1 MKQEKA
7 AVIIITVLNI
17 ILIAVCVLFYTRLD
31 RTAPKL
37 EFQSS
42 DVVYRAGMNPEE
54 LMTGI
59 TAYDDR
65 DGDITDRIVVEKT
78 IENKEDNTAVI
89 FYAASDKSG
98 NVAKASRVFP
108 AVYADGNDENI
119 SDQFMEAGIDAE
131 LSESGLSENSL
142 SENSVEGEENGE
154 MTETPTPYP
163 SESPSATPT
172 PEPTETPEPTPTPT
186 PEPTPEPVREVKPTA
201 NPSAPVLTLKQSEI
215 KVNAGEGP
223 AWVNVIGTLKDD
235 KDNYETL
242 FQNLHVSKY
251 DGNKAGTYQVTV
263 YVEDSDGNRS
273 KDVPLTIV
281 VK

>member
-1 MKQEKA
+1 MKREKTA
-7 AVIIITVLNI
+7 AIIITVLNI
-17 ILIAVCVLFYTRLD
+17 ILIVICVFFYIRLD
-31 RTAPKL
+31 KAAPKL

-42 DVVYRAGMNPEE
+42 DVVCRTGMDTNE

-65 DGDITDRIVVEKT
+65 DGDITDRIVIEKT

-89 FYAASDKSG
+89 FYAVSDKSG
-98 NVAKASRVFP
+98 NVAKASRVFS
-108 AVYADGNDENI
+108 AVYTDDDEKNI

-131 LSESGLSENSL
+131 FSKSGFSESKEAA
-142 SENSVEGEENGE
+142 
-154 MTETPTPYP
+154 ETPTPSP
-163 SESPSATPT
+163 SESPSASPT
-172 PEPTETPEPTPTPT
+172 PEPTKTPVPTKE

-201 NPSAPVLTLKQSEI
+201 DPSAPVLSLKQSEV
-215 KVNAGEGP
+215 KVNVGEGP

-235 KDNYETL
+235 KDNYGTL

-273 KDVPLTIV
+273 EDVPLMIV

>member
-7 AVIIITVLNI
+7 GVIIITVLNI
-17 ILIAVCVLFYTRLD
+17 ILIAVCVFFYLRLD

-42 DVVYRAGMNPEE
+42 NAVYREGMNQED
-54 LMTGI
+54 LMAGI
-59 TAYDDR
+59 TAYDDK
-65 DGDITDRIVVEKT
+65 DGDITDRIVIEKT
-78 IENKEDNTAVI
+78 IENREDNTAVV
-89 FYAASDKSG
+89 FYAASDRSG

-108 AVYADGNDENI
+108 AVYTDGDDENV
-119 SDQFMEAGIDAE
+119 SDQFLEAGIDAE
-131 LSESGLSENSL
+131 LSESGLDG
-142 SENSVEGEENGE
+142 NSVEGEENGDAA
-154 MTETPTPYP
+154 ETPTPDP
-163 SESPSATPT
+163 SESPSASPT
-172 PEPTETPEPTPTPT
+172 PEPTETPEPTPTP
-186 PEPTPEPVREVKPTA
+186 EQTPEPVREVKPTA
-201 NPSAPVLTLKQSEI
+201 NPSAPVLILKQSEI

-242 FQNLHVSKY
+242 FKNLHVSKY
-251 DGNKAGTYQVTV
+251 DGNKAGTYRVTV

-273 KDVPLTIV
+273 NEVPVTIV

>member
-17 ILIAVCVLFYTRLD
+17 ILIAVCVFFYMRLD

-42 DVVYRAGMNPEE
+42 DVVYRVGMNPDE

-59 TAYDDR
+59 SAYDDR
-65 DGDITDRIVVEKT
+65 DGDITDRIVIEKT

-108 AVYADGNDENI
+108 AVYTDGNDENI
-119 SDQFMEAGIDAE
+119 SDQFLEAGIDAE
-131 LSESGLSENSL
+131 LSESSL
-142 SENSVEGEENGE
+142 SENSVEGEEIGE
-154 MTETPTPYP
+154 MTETPAPDP
-163 SESPSATPT
+163 SESPSASPT

-242 FQNLHVSKY
+242 FNNLHVSKY

-273 KDVPLTIV
+273 KEVPLTIV

>member
-1 MKQEKA
+1 MKQEKIG
-7 AVIIITVLNI
+7 VIIITVLNI
-17 ILIAVCVLFYTRLD
+17 ILIAVCVFFYLRLD

-42 DVVYRAGMNPEE
+42 DAVYREVMNREE
-54 LMTGI
+54 LMAGI

-65 DGDITDRIVVEKT
+65 DGDITERIVIEKI
-78 IENKEDNTAVI
+78 IENREDNTAVI

-108 AVYADGNDENI
+108 AVYTDCNDENI

-131 LSESGLSENSL
+131 LSESSL
-142 SENSVEGEENGE
+142 SENSVEEQENEE
-154 MTETPTPYP
+154 MTETPTSDP
-163 SESPSATPT
+163 SESPSASPT
-172 PEPTETPEPTPTPT
+172 PEPEETTEPTEEPEPTP
-186 PEPTPEPVREVKPTA
+186 EQTPEPVREVKPTA
-201 NPSAPVLTLKQSEI
+201 NPSAPVLSLKQSEI

-242 FQNLHVSKY
+242 FNNLHVSKY
-251 DGNKAGTYQVTV
+251 DGNKAGSYQVKV

-273 KDVPLTIV
+273 NEVPVTIV

>member
-7 AVIIITVLNI
+7 AVIFITVLNI
-17 ILIAVCVLFYTRLD
+17 ILIAVCVFFYTRLD

-42 DVVYRAGMNPEE
+42 DVVYRAGMNTEE

-59 TAYDDR
+59 SAYDDR
-65 DGDITDRIVVEKT
+65 DGDITDRIVIEKT

-98 NVAKASRVFP
+98 NVAKASRVFS
-108 AVYADGNDENI
+108 AVYTDGNDENI
-119 SDQFMEAGIDAE
+119 SDQFLEAGIDAE
-131 LSESGLSENSL
+131 LSESGL

-154 MTETPTPYP
+154 MTETPAPDP
-163 SESPSATPT
+163 SESPSASPT
-172 PEPTETPEPTPTPT
+172 PEPTETPELTPT

-215 KVNAGEGP
+215 KVNVGEEP

-242 FQNLHVSKY
+242 FNNLHVSKY
-251 DGNKAGTYQVTV
+251 DGSKAGTYQVTV

>member
-65 DGDITDRIVVEKT
+65 DGNITDRIVIEKT

-131 LSESGLSENSL
+131 LSESGLSENS
-142 SENSVEGEENGE
+142 VEGEENGE
-154 MTETPTPYP
+154 MTETPTPDP
-163 SESPSATPT
+163 SESPSASPT
-172 PEPTETPEPTPTPT
+172 PEPTETPTPTRE
-186 PEPTPEPVREVKPTA
+186 PESTPEPVREVKPTA
-201 NPSAPVLTLKQSEI
+201 DPSAPVLTLKQSEI

-251 DGNKAGTYQVTV
+251 DGSKAGSYSVTV

>member
-108 AVYADGNDENI
+108 AVYTDSNDENI

-131 LSESGLSENSL
+131 LSESSL

-154 MTETPTPYP
+154 MTETPTPDP
-163 SESPSATPT
+163 SESPSASPT
-172 PEPTETPEPTPTPT
+172 LEPTETPELTPTPT

-201 NPSAPVLTLKQSEI
+201 NPFAPVLTLKQSEI

>member
-7 AVIIITVLNI
+7 AVIFITVLNI
-17 ILIAVCVLFYTRLD
+17 ILIAVCVFFYTRLD

-42 DVVYRAGMNPEE
+42 DVVYRAGMDTEE

-59 TAYDDR
+59 SAYDDR
-65 DGDITDRIVVEKT
+65 DGDITDRIVIEKT

-108 AVYADGNDENI
+108 AVYTDGNDENI
-119 SDQFMEAGIDAE
+119 SDQFLEAGIDAE
-131 LSESGLSENSL
+131 LSESSL
-142 SENSVEGEENGE
+142 SDNSVEGEEIGE
-154 MTETPTPYP
+154 MTETPAPDP

-172 PEPTETPEPTPTPT
+172 PEPTETPEPTPT
-186 PEPTPEPVREVKPTA
+186 PTPEPVREVKPTA

-215 KVNAGEGP
+215 KVNVGEGP

-242 FQNLHVSKY
+242 FNNLHVSKY
-251 DGNKAGTYQVTV
+251 DGNKPGSYSVTV

-273 KDVPLTIV
+273 KEVPLTIV